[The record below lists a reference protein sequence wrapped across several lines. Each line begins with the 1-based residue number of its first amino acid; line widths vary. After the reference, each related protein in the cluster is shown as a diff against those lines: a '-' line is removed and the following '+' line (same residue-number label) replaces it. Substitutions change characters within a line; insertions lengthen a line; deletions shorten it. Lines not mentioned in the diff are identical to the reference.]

1 MSFFTIE
8 RARSS
13 KRVTWLTVVGIL
25 LVPLAIGGLLVWA
38 LWNPTE
44 RLGDVKAAV
53 VNLDQPV
60 KVGDQLVPLG
70 RELSAGLVDGKT
82 SENYSWV
89 LTDQK
94 DAAAGLANGSYV
106 TVVTIPKGFSKAA
119 TSTAGAAG
127 DARQAT
133 IDVQTSAKSKLVD
146 SAISQAVTTTA
157 TSVLN
162 KQLTA
167 AYLEN
172 VYVGFNTVHD
182 QLSKAAD
189 GAGSLAT
196 GVSSLASGT
205 HSLASASAS
214 LAAGVSSMSAGIQ
227 NLSGATSGLAGG
239 LGRLQS
245 NTAQLPGQASKL
257 AAGAQ
262 GIATGT
268 AKLGSTLTDL
278 AKMCTQHGGDAVLC
292 GTLNG
297 VASSVTT
304 GSGTTPGLAPSAQ
317 AVADGAKSFAG
328 GLPALTSGIAQSAS
342 GASQLASGVAQTA
355 SGADSLASGAV
366 KLSDG
371 VTALA
376 GGADKTSAGA
386 ASLATGLHTAVS
398 KMPTYSSSDRTNLAT
413 VVAQPVAA
421 TSGTPDLFGT
431 SSIPLFAVVALWL
444 GALAT
449 FLVLQAVSARA
460 LLTTRSSTRI
470 ALGGFLPAVA
480 IGIAQGVLVAGI
492 MQVAL
497 KLDVG
502 NWFAFAGVAALTGI
516 AFAAINQGLT
526 ALLGGIGRFISML
539 VVVIT
544 LASGIISTVPGFFD
558 ASVTWLPTSA
568 AITAMQGVIDGTS
581 GVWRGV
587 GALVLWAVLGLGMA
601 VVAVVRRRTVRVGQ
615 LASLDAGLD
624 PALD

>member
-60 KVGDQLVPLG
+60 KMSGQLVPLG
-70 RELSAGLVDGKT
+70 RELSAGLVDST
-82 SENYSWV
+82 NTENYSWV

-119 TSTAGAAG
+119 TSYARAAG

-133 IDVQTSAKSKLVD
+133 IDVQTSTKSKLVD

-167 AYLEN
+167 TYLEN

-189 GAGSLAT
+189 GAGSLAS
-196 GVSSLASGT
+196 GVSTLASGT

-214 LAAGVSSMSAGIQ
+214 LAGGVSTMSAGLQ

-239 LGRLQS
+239 LVQLQANTSRLP
-245 NTAQLPGQASKL
+245 AQASQL
-257 AAGAQ
+257 ATSTQ
-262 GIATGT
+262 GIADGT
-268 AKLGSTLTDL
+268 KKLGASLTDL
-278 AKMCTQHGGDAVLC
+278 AQMCAAHGGDALLC
-292 GTLNG
+292 GSLDS
-297 VASSVTT
+297 VAASVNT
-304 GSGTTPGLAPSAQ
+304 GSAGTPGLAPSAQ
-317 AVADGAKSFAG
+317 KVADGAHAFAG
-328 GLPALTSGIAQSAS
+328 GMPALSSGIAQSAS
-342 GASQLASGVAQTA
+342 GASQLASGVSQTA

-386 ASLATGLHTAVS
+386 ASLATGLTTAAS

-413 VVAQPVAA
+413 VVAQPVASK
-421 TSGTPDLFGT
+421 SGTGDLFGT

-470 ALGGFLPAVA
+470 ALGGFLPAA
-480 IGIAQGVLVAGI
+480 GIGIVQGLLVAGI
-492 MQVAL
+492 MQIAL
-497 KLDVG
+497 QLDVG
-502 NWFAFAGVAALTGI
+502 QWFAFAGVAALTGI

-581 GVWRGV
+581 GAWRGV
-587 GALVLWAVLGLGMA
+587 GALVLWGVLGLGMA
-601 VVAVVRRRTVRVGQ
+601 VAAVARRRTVRVTQ
-615 LASLDAGLD
+615 LA
-624 PALD
+624 ALDQV

>member
-13 KRVTWLTVVGIL
+13 KRVTWLTLVGIL

-60 KVGDQLVPLG
+60 KIGNQLVPLG
-70 RELSAGLVDGKT
+70 RELSAGLVDGKS

-94 DAAAGLANGSYV
+94 DAAAGLADGSYV

-119 TSTAGAAG
+119 TSYSGAAGAAK
-127 DARQAT
+127 QAT

-146 SAISQAVTTTA
+146 SAVSQAVTTTA

-162 KQLTA
+162 KQLTST
-167 AYLEN
+167 YLEN

-189 GAGSLAT
+189 GAGGLAS
-196 GVSSLASGT
+196 GVASLASGT

-214 LAAGVSSMSAGIQ
+214 LAGGISTMSAGIQ

-239 LGRLQS
+239 LGQLQS
-245 NTAQLPGQASKL
+245 NTAALPAQASQLAGGVQGVADGTKKLGTALTGL
-257 AAGAQ
+257 AA
-262 GIATGT
+262 
-268 AKLGSTLTDL
+268 
-278 AKMCTQHGGDAVLC
+278 MCAAHGGDAMLC
-292 GTLNG
+292 GSLEG

-304 GSGTTPGLAPSAQ
+304 GTGSTPGLSPSAQ
-317 AVADGAKSFAG
+317 KVADGAKAFAG
-328 GLPALTSGIAQSAS
+328 GLPALSSGIAQSAS

-386 ASLATGLHTAVS
+386 ATLATGLTTAVS
-398 KMPTYSSSDRTNLAT
+398 KMPTYSSSDRTNLAR
-413 VVAQPVAA
+413 VVAQPVAPA
-421 TSGTPDLFGT
+421 AAKAGTGSLFGA

-480 IGIAQGVLVAGI
+480 IGVAQGLLVAGI
-492 MQVAL
+492 MQAAL
-497 KLDVG
+497 QLDVG
-502 NWFAFAGVAALTGI
+502 HWFAFAGVAALTGI
-516 AFAAINQGLT
+516 AFAAVNQGLT

-568 AITAMQGVIDGTS
+568 AITAIQGVIDGTS
-581 GVWRGV
+581 GVWRGL
-587 GALVLWAVLGLGMA
+587 GALVLWAVLGLGMT
-601 VVAVVRRRTVRVGQ
+601 VGAVVRRRTVRLSE
-615 LASLDAGLD
+615 LATLD
-624 PALD
+624 

>member
-1 MSFFTIE
+1 MSFFSIE
-8 RARSS
+8 RARSK

-38 LWNPTE
+38 LWNPTD
-44 RLGDVKAAV
+44 RLADVKAAV

-60 KVGDQLVPLG
+60 KLNGQLVPLG

-82 SENYSWV
+82 TENYSWV
-89 LTDQK
+89 LTDKK

-106 TVVTIPKGFSKAA
+106 TVVTIPQGFSKAA
-119 TSTAGAAG
+119 TSYAGAAG
-127 DARQAT
+127 TPRQAT

-157 TSVLN
+157 TAVLN
-162 KQLTA
+162 KQLTST
-167 AYLEN
+167 YLEN
-172 VYVGFNTVHD
+172 VYVGFNTIHE

-189 GAGSLAT
+189 GAGGLAS

-214 LAAGVSSMSAGIQ
+214 LAGGISSMSAGIQ

-239 LGRLQS
+239 LGQLQS
-245 NTAQLPGQASKL
+245 STAGLPAQASQLAGGVQGVADGTKKLGTALTGL
-257 AAGAQ
+257 AAICA
-262 GIATGT
+262 A
-268 AKLGSTLTDL
+268 
-278 AKMCTQHGGDAVLC
+278 HGGDAMLC
-292 GTLNG
+292 GSLGG
-297 VASSVTT
+297 VAASVTT
-304 GSGTTPGLAPSAQ
+304 GTGGAPGLAPAAQ
-317 AVADGAKSFAG
+317 QVADGAKAFAG
-328 GLPALTSGIAQSAS
+328 GLPALSAGIAHSAS
-342 GASQLASGVAQTA
+342 GAAQLATGVAQTA

-366 KLSDG
+366 SLSNG
-371 VTALA
+371 VGSLA

-386 ASLATGLHTAVS
+386 ASFATGLTTAVS
-398 KMPTYSSSDRTNLAT
+398 KMPTYSSSERANLAR
-413 VVAQPVAA
+413 VVAQPVAPKA
-421 TSGTPDLFGT
+421 AAAKLFGA

-480 IGIAQGVLVAGI
+480 IGVAQGLLVAGI
-492 MQVAL
+492 MQAAL

-502 NWFAFAGVAALTGI
+502 HWFAFAGVAAVTGI
-516 AFAAINQGLT
+516 AFAAVNQGLA

-544 LASGIISTVPGFFD
+544 LASGIISTAPGFFD
-558 ASVTWLPTSA
+558 ASLSWLPTSA

-581 GVWRGV
+581 GLWRGL
-587 GALVLWAVLGLGMA
+587 GALVLWTVLGLGLA
-601 VVAVVRRRTVRVGQ
+601 VVAVVRRRTVRLTQ
-615 LASLDAGLD
+615 LA
-624 PALD
+624 ALD

>member
-13 KRVTWLTVVGIL
+13 KRVTWLTLVGIL

-60 KVGDQLVPLG
+60 KIGSQLVPLG
-70 RELSAGLVDGKT
+70 RELSAGLVDGKST
-82 SENYSWV
+82 ENYSWV

-94 DAAAGLANGSYV
+94 DAAAGLADGSYV

-119 TSTAGAAG
+119 TSYSGAAGAAK
-127 DARQAT
+127 QAT

-146 SAISQAVTTTA
+146 SAVSQAVTTTA

-167 AYLEN
+167 TYLEN

-189 GAGSLAT
+189 GAGGLAS
-196 GVSSLASGT
+196 GVASLASGT

-214 LAAGVSSMSAGIQ
+214 LAGGVSTMSAGIQ

-239 LGRLQS
+239 LGQLQS
-245 NTAQLPGQASKL
+245 STAALPAQASQLAGGVQGVADGTKKLGTALTGL
-257 AAGAQ
+257 AA
-262 GIATGT
+262 
-268 AKLGSTLTDL
+268 
-278 AKMCTQHGGDAVLC
+278 MCAAHGGDAVLC
-292 GTLNG
+292 GSLDG

-304 GSGTTPGLAPSAQ
+304 GTGSTPGLAPSAQ
-317 AVADGAKSFAG
+317 KVADGAKAFAG

-386 ASLATGLHTAVS
+386 ASLATGLSTAVS
-398 KMPTYSSSDRTNLAT
+398 KMPTYSSSDRTNLAS
-413 VVAQPVAA
+413 VVAQPVAPSA
-421 TSGTPDLFGT
+421 AKAGTGSLFGA

-480 IGIAQGVLVAGI
+480 IGVAQGLLVAGI
-492 MQVAL
+492 MQAAL
-497 KLDVG
+497 RLDVG
-502 NWFAFAGVAALTGI
+502 HWFAFAGVAALTGI
-516 AFAAINQGLT
+516 AFAAVNQGLT

-581 GVWRGV
+581 GVWRGL
-587 GALVLWAVLGLGMA
+587 GALVLWAVLGLGMT
-601 VVAVVRRRTVRVGQ
+601 VVAVVRRRTVRLSE
-615 LASLDAGLD
+615 LATPD
-624 PALD
+624 